1 MHDQNSSVFVVD
13 DDRSIRE
20 SLRNLIR
27 SAGHNVQTFA
37 SAQEFLASQHANA
50 PSCLVLDVELPGL
63 SGLDLQ
69 EELAKTDIQI
79 PIIFI
84 TGHCDIPM
92 TVRALKAGA
101 IEFLTKP
108 LRDEDLLN
116 AGDQA
121 INRSRQIVQLKNKSG
136 EKPLSGDELRSEI
149 GFSEIVGQSAAL
161 RHVLEEVGT
170 VASTDSTVL
179 IHGETETGKE
189 LIARAIHNL
198 SLRDSKP
205 FVKLN
210 CAAIPSG
217 LLESEMFGHERGAFT
232 GAISHRVGRFELANR
247 GTMFLDEIGEV
258 PLELQPKLL
267 RVLQEREFERLGST
281 KTLHTD
287 ARLIAATNRDLEGR
301 VAEQKFRADLYYR
314 LNVFPVR
321 VPTLRERAEDIPLL
335 VRHFVQK
342 FSRQMSKTIDTI
354 PPETMTTLVE
364 YPWPGNVRELQNVIE
379 RAVIVTK
386 DSVLNVPGDD
396 LHLSNGTS
404 IPLAQYAA
412 GNCPASQNV
421 GPANM
426 RNLLDETER
435 KQILSALDQANWT
448 VAGPN
453 GAATL
458 LGMKRST
465 LQSRMLKLGIRI
477 SRTASLAVYR

>member
-116 AGDQA
+116 AVDQA
-121 INRSRQIVQLKNKSG
+121 INRSRQIEQLKNKSG

-179 IHGETETGKE
+179 IHGETGTGKE

-198 SLRDSKP
+198 SLRECS
-205 FVKLN
+205 
-210 CAAIPSG
+210 S
-217 LLESEMFGHERGAFT
+217 
-232 GAISHRVGRFELANR
+232 
-247 GTMFLDEIGEV
+247 
-258 PLELQPKLL
+258 
-267 RVLQEREFERLGST
+267 
-281 KTLHTD
+281 
-287 ARLIAATNRDLEGR
+287 
-301 VAEQKFRADLYYR
+301 
-314 LNVFPVR
+314 
-321 VPTLRERAEDIPLL
+321 
-335 VRHFVQK
+335 
-342 FSRQMSKTIDTI
+342 
-354 PPETMTTLVE
+354 
-364 YPWPGNVRELQNVIE
+364 
-379 RAVIVTK
+379 
-386 DSVLNVPGDD
+386 
-396 LHLSNGTS
+396 
-404 IPLAQYAA
+404 
-412 GNCPASQNV
+412 
-421 GPANM
+421 
-426 RNLLDETER
+426 
-435 KQILSALDQANWT
+435 
-448 VAGPN
+448 
-453 GAATL
+453 
-458 LGMKRST
+458 
-465 LQSRMLKLGIRI
+465 
-477 SRTASLAVYR
+477 